1 MQHSSVPTRARNTVL
16 FFAVT
21 LAIIT
26 YVDRVCIS
34 QAAPEIQKEFGLS
47 DYQKGWLFSA
57 FTLAYGLFE
66 IPFGWLGD
74 KYGPRMMLVRV
85 VAMWSV
91 FTAFTGAAWNYV
103 IMLISR
109 IMFGVGE
116 AGCFPNISKVFTI
129 WFPARERVKAQG
141 ILWMS
146 ARWGGAVAPL
156 LVVWISAHSNWR
168 MPFYVFGILG
178 VIWAVAFWRWFR
190 DDPRKHP
197 AVNAAE
203 LAEMDGVEHNT
214 AHAHAKVPWGRFLR
228 SRTVWLLWLLYFCM
242 NYGWYFYITW
252 LPTYLNEVRG
262 VSVKEA
268 VALDF
273 LNGPLSVFGDE
284 SVVLKMKL
292 ALLAGIPLF
301 FGGLG
306 SLFCGSLANYF
317 ARVLG
322 GVARSRKIL
331 GFVGLGSASAM
342 LVLSTQI
349 QSPLLAML
357 SLGVASFANDLAMPG
372 SWGVVMDVGGKYSGS
387 LGGGMNMIGQ
397 VGGFF
402 APIFIPVLLTLTAA
416 NHEWLGNLGWLTSWL
431 GFDSPA
437 KNWTLTF
444 LLSATAYFIGAL
456 CWLFIDPVTPLD
468 HDEAYHKAH
477 PVPPA
482 AQSPEPL

>member
-1 MQHSSVPTRARNTVL
+1 MSNTTTPSRARRIVL

-34 QAAPEIQKEFGLS
+34 QAAPDIQREFGLT
-47 DYQKGWLFSA
+47 DTQKGWLFSA

-74 KYGPRMMLVRV
+74 KYGPRIMLVRV

-91 FTAFTGAAWNYV
+91 FTALTGAARGYV
-103 IMLISR
+103 SLLVYR
-109 IMFGVGE
+109 IFFGMGE
-116 AGCFPNISKVFTI
+116 AGAFPNIAKVFTI
-129 WFPARERVKAQG
+129 WFPARERVHAQG

-156 LVVWISAHSNWR
+156 LVVWIAAQSSWR
-168 MPFYVFGILG
+168 MPFYIFGFLG
-178 VIWAVAFWRWFR
+178 VVWAVAFMRWFR
-190 DDPRKHP
+190 DDPRTHP
-197 AVNAAE
+197 AVNAGE
-203 LAEMDGVEHNT
+203 LAQMDGIEHNT
-214 AHAHAKVPWGRFLR
+214 ASRHARVPWARFLR

-252 LPTYLNEVRG
+252 LPTYLQEVRG
-262 VSVKEA
+262 VSLKQA
-268 VALDF
+268 NALDV
-273 LNGPLSVFGDE
+273 LDPVLSVFGNAD
-284 SVVLKMKL
+284 VVLKMKL

-306 SLFCGSLANYF
+306 SLFCGSLANWF
-317 ARVLG
+317 AGVLG

-402 APIFIPVLLTLTAA
+402 APIVIPLLLTLTVAH
-416 NHEWLGNLGWLTSWL
+416 HEGLAHLGPLTHWL

-468 HDEAYHKAH
+468 DDA
-477 PVPPA
+477 PPRPA
-482 AQSPEPL
+482 RAL